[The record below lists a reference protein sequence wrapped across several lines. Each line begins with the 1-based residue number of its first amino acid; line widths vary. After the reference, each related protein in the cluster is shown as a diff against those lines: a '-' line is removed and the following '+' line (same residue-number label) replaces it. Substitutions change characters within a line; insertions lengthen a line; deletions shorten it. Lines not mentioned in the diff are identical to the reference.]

1 MESINIAD
9 RDMLFWAG
17 SPNRFNNSNSNDF
30 IVNEDV
36 IVKNFVNDYG
46 YVIYSNISDDIIKSA
61 MFISGICTLNIY
73 NYKKVLNYLDINN
86 IKYIYLEK
94 TKIIFKFDCQDK
106 TQFLFC
112 KDIYTF
118 YNVNHCKV

>member
-9 RDMLFWAG
+9 RDMLLWAG
-17 SPNRFNNSNSNDF
+17 SPNEFNNSNQNDF

-36 IVKNFVNDYG
+36 IVKYFKISYS

-73 NYKKVLNYLDINN
+73 NYKKVLNLIARVKPSFYFV
-86 IKYIYLEK
+86 
-94 TKIIFKFDCQDK
+94 KIF
-106 TQFLFC
+106 TLFAM
-112 KDIYTF
+112 
-118 YNVNHCKV
+118 

>member
-17 SPNRFNNSNSNDF
+17 SPNEFNDSNSSDF
-30 IVNEDV
+30 IVIEDV
-36 IVKNFVNDYG
+36 IVKYFKISYS

-73 NYKKVLNYLDINN
+73 NYKKL
-86 IKYIYLEK
+86 
-94 TKIIFKFDCQDK
+94 
-106 TQFLFC
+106 
-112 KDIYTF
+112 
-118 YNVNHCKV
+118 

>member
-1 MESINIAD
+1 
-9 RDMLFWAG
+9 MLLWAG
-17 SPNRFNNSNSNDF
+17 SPNRFNDSNSNDF

-94 TKIIFKFDCQDK
+94 TKIIFKFDC
-106 TQFLFC
+106 
-112 KDIYTF
+112 
-118 YNVNHCKV
+118 

>member
-1 MESINIAD
+1 M
-9 RDMLFWAG
+9 
-17 SPNRFNNSNSNDF
+17 ND
-30 IVNEDV
+30 DV

-73 NYKKVLNYLDINN
+73 NYKKIINYLNISN

-94 TKIIFKFDCQDK
+94 IKIIFKFDC
-106 TQFLFC
+106 
-112 KDIYTF
+112 
-118 YNVNHCKV
+118 

>member
-17 SPNRFNNSNSNDF
+17 FPNEFNDGNSNDF

-36 IVKNFVNDYG
+36 IVKYFKISYS

-61 MFISGICTLNIY
+61 MFISGIRTLNIY

-94 TKIIFKFDCQDK
+94 TKIIFKFDCQGK

-112 KDIYTF
+112 KDFYTF
-118 YNVNHCKV
+118 CNVN

>member
-9 RDMLFWAG
+9 RDMLFWAR
-17 SPNRFNNSNSNDF
+17 SPNRFNDSNSSDF
-30 IVNEDV
+30 IVIEDV
-36 IVKNFVNDYG
+36 IVKYFKISYS

-73 NYKKVLNYLDINN
+73 NYKKIINYLNISN

-94 TKIIFKFDCQDK
+94 IKIIFKFDC
-106 TQFLFC
+106 
-112 KDIYTF
+112 
-118 YNVNHCKV
+118 